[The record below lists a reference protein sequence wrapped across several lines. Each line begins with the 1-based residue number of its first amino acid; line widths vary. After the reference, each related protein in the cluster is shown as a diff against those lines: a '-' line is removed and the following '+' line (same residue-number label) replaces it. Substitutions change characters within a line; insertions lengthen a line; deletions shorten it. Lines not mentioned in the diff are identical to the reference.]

1 MEFNY
6 LWDAPA
12 YIWNYRPPCNR
23 RETTFWQPRQTEG
36 GKCFER
42 LDCLEIVNTFVQPF
56 QYGQTEVLKTNDIPK
71 RIRDLLICERP
82 MILLVHDEDAVRS
95 LLKDLN
101 IDTGDF
107 VSGLKTLLQ

>member
-1 MEFNY
+1 
-6 LWDAPA
+6 
-12 YIWNYRPPCNR
+12 
-23 RETTFWQPRQTEG
+23 
-36 GKCFER
+36 
-42 LDCLEIVNTFVQPF
+42 
-56 QYGQTEVLKTNDIPK
+56 
-71 RIRDLLICERP
+71 